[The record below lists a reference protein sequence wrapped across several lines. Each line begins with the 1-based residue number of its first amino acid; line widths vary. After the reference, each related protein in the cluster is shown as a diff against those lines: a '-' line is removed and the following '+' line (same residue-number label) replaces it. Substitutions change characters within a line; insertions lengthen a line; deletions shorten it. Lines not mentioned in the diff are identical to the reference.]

1 MRKNGCLVVFRC
13 DASLTIGTG
22 HVMRCLT
29 LAEALREAGAQ
40 CRFVCRAHPGHL
52 TTLIRQ
58 RGFAVSELPWE
69 AGWQCTETV
78 PAHAAWL
85 GADWCSDAELTRL
98 GAGDPAPDW
107 LIVDHYALDARWES
121 ALRGWAKRIMVIDD
135 LADRPHDCDLLL
147 DQNWHG
153 AQTALRYR
161 GRVPDA
167 CQCLLGPQYALLQ
180 PEYAAWREKL
190 PPRDGRVRRVLVF
203 LGGSDPA
210 NVTARA
216 CDALMTEEFA
226 HLEVEIV
233 AGRNHPDLQGLASLA
248 TRRPHTTFF
257 QGLPS
262 LAEAMARADLMIS
275 GGGATTWERMCL
287 GLPALVVSLADNQ
300 TATSQALAAA
310 GFQTFLGAAAEVSAA
325 TIAAALHDALAH
337 PERLRAQSRRAI
349 DLVDGLGAD
358 RVCRR
363 IGQRFFMGCPPF
375 YANQIDCNE

>member
-1 MRKNGCLVVFRC
+1 VLQVVFRC

-22 HVMRCLT
+22 HVMRCRT

-52 TTLIRQ
+52 IALIRQ
-58 RGFAVSELPWE
+58 RGFAVSELRWE
-69 AGWQCTETV
+69 VGWQCAEDT
-78 PAHAAWL
+78 PPHAAWL
-85 GADWCSDAELTRL
+85 GADWRVDVEETILA
-98 GAGDPAPDW
+98 AGETAPDW

-161 GRVPDA
+161 GRVPAA
-167 CQCLLGPQYALLQ
+167 CRCLLGPQYALLQ
-180 PEYAAWREKL
+180 PEYAALREKL

-203 LGGSDPA
+203 FGGSDPA
-210 NVTARA
+210 NITARA
-216 CDALMTEEFA
+216 CDALMAEEFA

-233 AGRNHPDLQGLASLA
+233 AGRNHPDPEGLAVQA
-248 TRRPHTTFF
+248 ARRPRTRFS
-257 QGLPS
+257 QSLPT

-300 TATSQALAAA
+300 TAVSQALAKA
-310 GFQTFLGAAAEVSAA
+310 GFQTYLGEAADV
-325 TIAAALHDALAH
+325 TTDVIAAALRDALDH
-337 PERLRAQSRRAI
+337 PERLQAQSVRARE
-349 DLVDGLGAD
+349 LTDGQSVARACRYLLGGHGD
-358 RVCRR
+358 
-363 IGQRFFMGCPPF
+363 
-375 YANQIDCNE
+375 